1 VIADVVS
8 YAIAVIGFIHA
19 VVGRLF
25 FRKGFEHCYD
35 ARRTGRSRR
44 AHFTRVAHLSPIA
57 SATCAPA
64 KAYIKRTKSTLLG
77 ARRRQ

>member
-8 YAIAVIGFIHA
+8 YAIAGIGFIHA
-19 VVGRLF
+19 VGRLF
-25 FRKGFEHCYD
+25 FRKGFEHRYD

-64 KAYIKRTKSTLLG
+64 KAYIKRTKSSLLG